1 MAGRNPKKKIK
12 SVTIVV
18 DDIVNTFD
26 FSTDEHFKKTLKKNS
41 NYREIVAKK
50 IKQKV
55 DSTHNNNSQINEKEL
70 ISSGIKIQKQS
81 QNDEK
86 IKTSQNKN
94 DTFLTESNQIQTDF
108 EDFDNDIP
116 DLFFYESEND

>member
-12 SVTIVV
+12 NATIVV

-26 FSTDEHFKKTLKKNS
+26 LSTDEHFKETLKKNS

-55 DSTHNNNSQINEKEL
+55 DSTHNYNSQINEKEL

-94 DTFLTESNQIQTDF
+94 DTFLTESNHIQTDF